1 MGLISCLACPLT
13 PWLWTVQGGV
23 GQTTSCLYDNR
34 LHTALG
40 GGIAS
45 KRTILFSVQHIS
57 CRLCGTAGRR
67 HHRAG
72 RQYRECI
79 VLYVGPYLHL
89 AVAVCAERSTLLRIK
104 LDTGWRGQRILAMAV
119 SSDIPNAPCTPCGVC
134 RQAMREFCEMSM
146 PVYFPTGQW
155 RPGEQVL
162 SLTLE
167 QLLPSSFGPEALC

>member
-1 MGLISCLACPLT
+1 MEWVGRHLT
-13 PWLWTVQGGV
+13 
-23 GQTTSCLYDNR
+23 YDP

-57 CRLCGTAGRR
+57 CRLCGTIGGQND
-67 HHRAG
+67 RAG

-79 VLYVGPYLHL
+79 VLYVRPYSHL

-104 LDTGWRGQRILAMAV
+104 LDTRWRGQRILAMAV

-155 RPGEQVL
+155 KPGEHVL